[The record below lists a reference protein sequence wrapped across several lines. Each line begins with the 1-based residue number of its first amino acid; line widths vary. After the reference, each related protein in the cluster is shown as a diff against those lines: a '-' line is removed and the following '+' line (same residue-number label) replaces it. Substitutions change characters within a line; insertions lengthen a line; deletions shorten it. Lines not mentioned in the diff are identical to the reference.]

1 MANCNFRGEN
11 VEEAFLNTA
20 TKIYQSIQD
29 GRLDPNAAESGVQ
42 HKTPQPGRTAFT
54 NEQTYTRESCSC

>member
-1 MANCNFRGEN
+1 M
-11 VEEAFLNTA
+11 EEAFLDTA

-42 HKTPQPGRTAFT
+42 QKTAQPGRT
-54 NEQTYTRESCSC
+54 NIVNDQTPTKESCSC